1 MLRRQQMAKYD
12 IRRLQDKPY
21 FKNGAWWVSPFNF
34 LIDEAIQDLKG
45 KEVAIHDCT
54 LRDGEQTA
62 GVAFSPEERV
72 RIAEALDGLGVARI
86 EAGMPPASPVIAE
99 GMKQVVKRNFKS
111 EIVGFVRTMKTDIDM
126 AIDCGVK
133 TVILEH
139 IMNPFACE
147 SAYGLEKAEVIDRI
161 VSSVQY
167 ANEKGLKTIFM
178 GWELTRGDDLDYI
191 KDVYTALARDAR
203 LDGLSVVDTVGV
215 ALPRAVGFIF
225 RQLRE
230 WLPGVPLE
238 FHTHNEFGIAN
249 GAILEAVAQGAS
261 VIHTAVN
268 GLGERTGNAATEEA
282 AVMLELLAGVKTG
295 LRLDRITNV
304 CSLVENISHRP
315 IPLNKPIV
323 GRGLSYL
330 ETGIAAD
337 LQRKYIKAGF
347 KIGIPPFMP
356 EVVGQE
362 PFKLVLGKNS
372 GKATI
377 EYFLDKIGV
386 EATDDQA
393 EEIMERVKYEG
404 RVQKSLISEAQFAA
418 ICKQVL

>member
-1 MLRRQQMAKYD
+1 MAKYD
-12 IRRLQDKPY
+12 IERLKGNPY
-21 FKNGAWWVSPFNF
+21 FKDGSYWVSPFNF
-34 LIDEAIQDLKG
+34 LIDEVIQDLKG

-62 GVAFSPEERV
+62 GVAFSVGERV
-72 RIAEALDGLGVARI
+72 RIAEALDGLGVSRI
-86 EAGMPPASPVIAE
+86 EVGMPPASPVIAE
-99 GMKQVVKRNFKS
+99 GMKQVVKRNLKA
-111 EIVGFVRTMKTDIDM
+111 EVVGFVRTMKSDIDM

-139 IMNPFACE
+139 IMNPFSCE

-161 VSSVQY
+161 VSSAQY

-191 KDVYTALARDAR
+191 KDVYTALARDSR

-225 RQLRE
+225 KKLGE

-249 GAILEAVAQGAS
+249 GAILEAVANGAS
-261 VIHTAVN
+261 VIHTAMN
-268 GLGERTGNAATEEA
+268 GLGERTGNAATEEVA
-282 AVMLELLAGVKTG
+282 MMLELLAGVKTG
-295 LRLDRITNV
+295 INLDRIADV

-315 IPLNKPIV
+315 IPVNKPIV

-330 ETGIAAD
+330 ETGIAVD
-337 LQRKYIKAGF
+337 LQRKFERANF
-347 KIGIPPFMP
+347 KISTQPFSP
-356 EVVGQE
+356 EMIGQE
-362 PFKLVLGKNS
+362 PFQLVMGKNS
-372 GKATI
+372 GNATI
-377 EYFLDKIGV
+377 EYFLDKLGIK
-386 EATDDQA
+386 ATADQVDQ
-393 EEIMERVKYEG
+393 ITDRVKYEG
-404 RVQKSLISEAQFAA
+404 RVQKSLISEAQFSG
-418 ICKQVL
+418 ICKDVLG